1 MKSTLA
7 TAVFV
12 SVFMAAVAGQAP
24 GRRPSPEA
32 APLPVWAPVIVK
44 HRLSNGLRVW
54 IVEQHEL
61 PVVQMSL
68 VVGTGTAADPP
79 GRFGVASLTAA
90 LLTEGAGARSAVEF
104 ADELDAHFANLSAS
118 TTADTSLVRLYVPVT
133 GLAPVLPLMAD
144 MVQRPTFPAPQLE
157 RARRQRVATLRGV
170 RDDPDALAALAFA
183 RGLYGASDRNAAP
196 LIGSAGSLEALT
208 VEDVAAFRKSVYRP
222 DNSTLLV
229 VGAVKP
235 DDVLP
240 LLETHFG
247 KWQPAGRRDT
257 APAPA
262 PEVRRPARQVL
273 LVDVPDAPQSRIF
286 AGGVSAT
293 SATADYF
300 PIQILNA
307 VLRGRFGSARTPTLR
322 EYTTGVRPGFDR
334 RRSAG
339 PLAVSTAAQGHK
351 TAEAL
356 VEVLGELGGV
366 LKEISADELARAK
379 DTVALEFSR
388 TFEVTGRISSR
399 LQALETL
406 VVFDLPD
413 DYYSTYARV
422 IQATTA
428 DDVRRVATQYLQ
440 PEHLVMAIVG
450 DRKTIEPRLRSL
462 GIGPLTTVAIDEL
475 FETTSR

>member
-12 SVFMAAVAGQAP
+12 SVFTAAVTGQAP
-24 GRRPSPEA
+24 DPRPSA
-32 APLPVWAPVIVK
+32 GTAPLPVWAPVIVK
-44 HRLSNGLRVW
+44 HRLSNGLPVW

-68 VVGTGTAADPP
+68 VVRAGTAADPP

-104 ADELDAHFANLSAS
+104 ADALDAHFGNLSAS
-118 TTADTSLVRLYVPVT
+118 ATADTSLVRLYVPAA
-133 GLAPVLPLMAD
+133 GLPDVLPLMAD

-157 RARRQRVATLRGV
+157 RARRQRVGTLRGV
-170 RDDPDALAALAFA
+170 RDDPDAIAALAFA
-183 RGLYGASDRNAAP
+183 RGLYGPAGRSAAP
-196 LIGSAGSLEALT
+196 LIGSAGSLEAMT
-208 VEDVAAFRKSVYRP
+208 VEDVVAFHKSSYRP
-222 DNSTLLV
+222 ANSTLLV

-235 DDVLP
+235 ADVLP
-240 LLETHFG
+240 LVETHFG
-247 KWQPAGRRDT
+247 AWQPAGTRET
-257 APAPA
+257 VHEPV
-262 PEVRRPARQVL
+262 PEVRRPARQLL

-356 VEVLGELGGV
+356 AEVLGELADV
-366 LKEISADELARAK
+366 LKTVAADELARAK
-379 DTVALEFSR
+379 GEVALEFSR
-388 TFEVTGRISSR
+388 TFDPTGRISSR

-406 VVFDLPD
+406 VTLDLRD
-413 DYYSTYARV
+413 DYYASYARA
-422 IQATTA
+422 IQAVSA
-428 DDVRRVATQYLQ
+428 DDVRRVAEQYLAA
-440 PEHLVMAIVG
+440 EHLVIAIVG
-450 DRKTIEPRLRSL
+450 DRKTIEPSLRAL
-462 GIGPLTTVAIDEL
+462 GIGSLTTVSVDEL
-475 FETTSR
+475 FATGR

>member
-1 MKSTLA
+1 LKSTLA

-12 SVFMAAVAGQAP
+12 SVFMAAATGQAP
-24 GRRPSPEA
+24 DRRASPGT

-44 HRLSNGLRVW
+44 HRLSNGLPVW

-68 VVGTGTAADPP
+68 VVRTGTAADPP
-79 GRFGVASLTAA
+79 GRFGIASLTAA
-90 LLTEGAGARSAVEF
+90 RLTEGAGARSAVEF

-118 TTADTSLVRLYVPVT
+118 TTADTSVLRLYVPVA
-133 GLAPVLPLMAD
+133 GLPDVLPLIAD
-144 MVQRPTFPAPQLE
+144 MAERPTFPAPQFE
-157 RARRQRVATLRGV
+157 RARRQRLGTLRGV

-183 RGLYGASDRNAAP
+183 RGLYGAADRNAAP
-196 LIGSAGSLEALT
+196 LIGSASSLEAMA
-208 VEDVAAFRKSVYRP
+208 VEDIVAFHKSAYRP

-247 KWQPAGRRDT
+247 KWEPAGARDT
-257 APAPA
+257 VPAPA
-262 PEVRRPARQVL
+262 PEVRRPARQLL
-273 LVDVPDAPQSRIF
+273 LVDVPDAPQSRILV
-286 AGGVSAT
+286 GGVSAT

-307 VLRGRFGSARTPTLR
+307 VLRGRFSSARTPTLR
-322 EYTTGVRPGFDR
+322 DFTTGVRSGFDR

-339 PLAVSTAAQGHK
+339 PLAVTTAVQGHK

-356 VEVLGELGGV
+356 AEVLGELAGV
-366 LKEISADELARAK
+366 LKAISADELARAK
-379 DTVALEFSR
+379 GEVALEFSR
-388 TFEVTGRISSR
+388 TFEATGRISSR

-406 VVFDLPD
+406 VAFDLPD

-440 PEHLVMAIVG
+440 PEHLVIAIVG
-450 DRKTIEPRLRSL
+450 DRKTIEPRLRAL
-462 GIGPLTTVAIDEL
+462 GIGSLTTVAIDEL
-475 FETTSR
+475 FATPR

>member
-1 MKSTLA
+1 MKSTLPA
-7 TAVFV
+7 AVFV
-12 SVFMAAVAGQAP
+12 LVFMAAVAGQAP
-24 GRRPSPEA
+24 ERRPSPEA

-44 HRLSNGLRVW
+44 HRLSNGLPVW

-133 GLAPVLPLMAD
+133 GLVPVLPLMAD
-144 MVQRPTFPAPQLE
+144 MVQRPTFPASQLE
-157 RARRQRVATLRGV
+157 RARQQRLVTLRRV

-183 RGLYGASDRNAAP
+183 RGLYGAADRNAAP
-196 LIGSAGSLEALT
+196 LFGFASSIEAMA
-208 VEDVAAFRKSVYRP
+208 VEDLVAFHKSAYRP
-222 DNSTLLV
+222 DNGTLLV

-240 LLETHFG
+240 LLENHFG
-247 KWQPAGRRDT
+247 KWEPAGAPDT
-257 APAPA
+257 IPAPA
-262 PEVRRPARQVL
+262 PEVRRPARQLL
-273 LVDVPDAPQSRIF
+273 LVDVPDAPQSRILV
-286 AGGVSAT
+286 GGVSVT
-293 SATADYF
+293 GTTADYF

-307 VLRGRFGSARTPTLR
+307 ILRGRFGSARTPTLR
-322 EYTTGVRPGFDR
+322 DYTTGVRTSFSR

-339 PLAVSTAAQGHK
+339 PLAVGTAPQDHK

-356 VEVLGELGGV
+356 AEVLGELADV
-366 LKEISADELARAK
+366 LKTISADELARAK
-379 DTVALEFSR
+379 REVALEFSR
-388 TFEVTGRISSR
+388 TFEATGRISSR

-413 DYYSTYARV
+413 DYYSTYPRA
-422 IQATTA
+422 IQAVSA
-428 DDVRRVATQYLQ
+428 DDVQRVATQYLQ
-440 PEHLVMAIVG
+440 PENLVIAIVG
-450 DRKTIEPRLRSL
+450 DRKTIEPSLRAL
-462 GIGPLTTVAIDEL
+462 GIGPLTTLSIDEL
-475 FETTSR
+475 FATPK